1 MSHLITAESI
11 SKVFQSGAIQ
21 TKALDNISFNVGNGE
36 SLAIT
41 GASGSGKSTL
51 LSIIGLLDSPTS
63 GALYLQGQLVSG
75 LSNYQKRIIRNREIG
90 WIFQNFNLIGH
101 LDVLENITLP
111 LRYDPKV
118 SWRDYESIGK
128 KALTSVGLAEK
139 AGALPQQLSGGQQ
152 QRVAIARALVNKPSL
167 ILADEPTGN
176 LDSKTS
182 TNIIDL
188 LFKIVEQGATLLLV
202 THEPNL
208 ALRCDSEII
217 LNDGLISH
225 AKPPI
230 TV

>member
-11 SKVFQSGAIQ
+11 SKVFQSGAIE
-21 TKALDNISFNVGNGE
+21 TKALDNISFNLNNGE

-75 LSNYQKRIIRNREIG
+75 LSNYQKRILRNREIG

-111 LRYDPKV
+111 LRYDPRV
-118 SWRDYESIGK
+118 SWRDYENIGK
-128 KALTSVGLAEK
+128 QALTSVGLADK
-139 AGALPQQLSGGQQ
+139 ATALPQQLSGGQQ

-188 LFKIVEQGATLLLV
+188 LFTVVAQGATLLLV
-202 THEPNL
+202 THEPDL

-217 LNDGLISH
+217 LNDGLVSD